1 MLSRLSALLDFEAIR
16 VDPYGDS
23 VGEDPPGVAA
33 VGETTERFRGA
44 VSSLKV
50 EGAGELRSILTP
62 TDIRERLESPPDE
75 SIWVRMVSRAGEP
88 IDGQLWSTLVASP
101 QPAAELAMR
110 SGIGLTV
117 LHTAKGAANA

>member
-1 MLSRLSALLDFEAIR
+1 MLNRLSVLLDFEAIH

-33 VGETTERFRGA
+33 GGETTERFRGA

-62 TDIRERLESPPDE
+62 TDIRKRLGSPPDE
-75 SIWVRMVSRAGEP
+75 SIWVRLVTRQGEA
-88 IDGQLWSTLVASP
+88 IDGELWSTLVASP

-110 SGIGLTV
+110 TGIGLTV
-117 LHTAKGAANA
+117 LHTTKGAA